1 MKTQLSSLPRQLINR
16 FYRHVYIAAIVALV
30 SCLLVF
36 TQVRAQTTSLAIWPP
51 LFEATIQPGKS
62 ITQVYR
68 LKNAA
73 DDTTV
78 TVSVVPFSVSDELGH
93 INPQF
98 GGQLPEYFSLVDTKL
113 PVTLNLQ
120 AGETRELALKI
131 SL

>member
-62 ITQVYR
+62 ITQVYQ
-68 LKNAA
+68 LKKPA

-78 TVSVVPFSVSDELGH
+78 TVSVVPFSASDEFGH
-93 INPQF
+93 LNLQF
-98 GGQLPEYFSLVDTKL
+98 GGRLPEYFSLLDAQL
-113 PVTLNLQ
+113 PLTLNLK
-120 AGETRELALKI
+120 AGEAR
-131 SL
+131 